1 MQILST
7 QIKKMK
13 EILLVLLALFSLTTY
28 AQDTIR
34 IKLPAG
40 SASFSTTLWS
50 TTGDNIYNNTS
61 GNVGIG
67 TTDTKG
73 YKFAVNGDAIFNKV
87 KVKSYENWPDY
98 VFQHGYPLLSLE
110 EIEAFIK
117 LNNHLPG
124 VPSSTEV
131 KMNGIDLAENQVLL
145 LKKIEELTLLV
156 IDQNKRLEE
165 QAKKLAELEKAQKK

>member
-13 EILLVLLALFSLTTY
+13 EILLVLLTLFSVSAY

-34 IKLPAG
+34 IKLNGGA
-40 SASFSTTLWS
+40 AFSSNEWKS
-50 TTGDNIYNNTS
+50 TGNDIYNNNS
-61 GNVGIG
+61 GNIGIG

-87 KVKSYENWPDY
+87 KVKSYLDWPDY
-98 VFQHGYPLLSLE
+98 VFQQGYPLLSLQ
-110 EIEAFIK
+110 EIESYIK

-124 VPSSTEV
+124 VPSASEV
-131 KMNGIDLAENQVLL
+131 RMNGVDLTENLAIL
-145 LKKIEELTLLV
+145 LKKIEELTLLL
-156 IDQNKRLEE
+156 IDQNRRLEE
-165 QAKKLAELEKAQKK
+165 QAKKIAQLEKAQKK